1 MNDDITTWKQLYH
14 KQEVSMTTLTL
25 ELVRLRGR
33 DRRRYVAEGLA
44 TLLVLGAGIYYLTLG
59 TVPAVFAG
67 IGLLLFVATFC
78 INSLAEVVRQRLR
91 DKYNR
96 L

>member
-1 MNDDITTWKQLYH
+1 MIGFGRAIGETMIVLMATGNTPIMDWNIFNGMRTISANIAVELPEAPHQGTLY
-14 KQEVSMTTLTL
+14 
-25 ELVRLRGR
+25 R
-33 DRRRYVAEGLA
+33 
-44 TLLVLGAGIYYLTLG
+44 VLFLS
-59 TVPAVFAG
+59 
-67 IGLLLFVATFC
+67 GLLLFVATFC